1 MKNVSPLKNIIIE
14 GQYGN
19 FENKKDSQ
27 IIKIKEIKNL
37 FIYQV
42 VKFKTSKKNNN
53 DLKVDN
59 LTFPD
64 VLKVNSNTDTR
75 ILWMGPNNWLVISLK
90 SLNNELNQIFSNNEF
105 AVTDIS
111 HSRSIIELEG
121 ENVKEV
127 IKKGSPFNIE
137 EMKDNSCSNTIYN
150 GVTIT
155 IDNIDQEFYK
165 IRVISLRSFGESL
178 YHSIA
183 DACLEFGYNS
193 HWFHSY

>member
-14 GQYGN
+14 GEYGN

-155 IDNIDQEFYK
+155 IDNFDQEFYK

-193 HWFHSY
+193 H

>member
-193 HWFHSY
+193 H